1 MAGTITHFE
10 IGKRV
15 LKNLNI
21 KLDKDIF
28 LLACQGHDL
37 LYFIKLK
44 DLPKYDIAKEKA
56 KMLQNEKFKELMIKY
71 NEEIKN
77 SNDIKLKSFLYGYIT
92 HHITDSI
99 FHPYIIYEA
108 GVHKKTKE
116 TLKYKGRHEMLES
129 IIDYKI
135 TSDIN
140 NVYKEMPKIK
150 DTAMLKEVTKR
161 IFHEV
166 YKDETVGY
174 TLIKNMNNVRGF
186 LWLYRSDKTKI
197 KRIGYKVIDKI
208 TGKYYEFLAYNYP
221 RKDLEKVDLAKK
233 EKWYH
238 PVTNEEHVSSILD
251 LYEEAIK
258 KATRYLEKIEAKK
271 IAEIDLDI
279 SAETGLKC
287 NKDNI
292 LKHFID

>member
-10 IGKRV
+10 IGKAV
-15 LKNLNI
+15 LKKLNI

-56 KMLQNEKFKELMIKY
+56 KMLQNEKFKDLVIKY
-71 NEEIKN
+71 DEEIQN
-77 SNDIKLKSFLYGYIT
+77 SNNIKLKSFLYGYIT

-99 FHPYIIYEA
+99 FHPFIIYKA
-108 GVHKKTKE
+108 GIYKKTKE

-129 IIDYKI
+129 IIDSKI

-140 NVYKEMPKIK
+140 NVYKAMPKVS
-150 DTAMLKEVTKR
+150 DTAILKEVTTR
-161 IFHEV
+161 VFQEI
-166 YKDETVGY
+166 YKDEILGK
-174 TLIKNMNNVRGF
+174 TLIKNMNNVKGF

-197 KRIGYKVIDKI
+197 KRMGYRVIDKI
-208 TGKYYEFLAYNYP
+208 TGKYYEFLSYNYP
-221 RKDLEKVDLAKK
+221 NEYLKKVDLAKK
-233 EKWYH
+233 EKWHH
-238 PVTNEEHVSSILD
+238 PVTNEERVSSILD
-251 LYEEAIK
+251 LYEASIK
-258 KATRYLEKIEAKK
+258 KATEYIEKIEAKK
-271 IAEIDLDI
+271 IAEINLDI

-287 NKDNI
+287 NKGYI
-292 LKHFID
+292 SKYFID

>member
-56 KMLQNEKFKELMIKY
+56 KMLQNEKFKELVIKY
-71 NEEIKN
+71 NQEIQN

-99 FHPYIIYEA
+99 FHPYIIYES
-108 GVHKKTKE
+108 GVYKKTKE
-116 TLKYKGRHEMLES
+116 TLKYKARHEMLES

-140 NVYKEMPKIK
+140 NVYKDMPKIK
-150 DTAMLKEVTKR
+150 DTAMLKEVTTR
-161 IFHEV
+161 VFHEV
-166 YKDETVGY
+166 YNDETVGD

-186 LWLYRSDKTKI
+186 LWLYRSDKIKI

-208 TGKYYEFLAYNYP
+208 TGK
-221 RKDLEKVDLAKK
+221 
-233 EKWYH
+233 
-238 PVTNEEHVSSILD
+238 
-251 LYEEAIK
+251 
-258 KATRYLEKIEAKK
+258 
-271 IAEIDLDI
+271 
-279 SAETGLKC
+279 
-287 NKDNI
+287 
-292 LKHFID
+292 